1 MKKFFK
7 LPSKVVKYFTPLDRA
22 EIIDEIIKSRVND
35 LIYNPVK
42 GVNLRNDEIA
52 YIALQTNKLTKEVVL
67 ERLQKMQHE
76 IDLAHLT
83 LKKI

>member
-7 LPSKVVKYFTPLDRA
+7 LPSKVVKYFTPLDRT